1 MRLTPLAGLI
11 EGFSWK
17 NIQFQTVSPA
27 SRSRLPTDGIRII
40 HEDVCMYD
48 ATVCCHRSWRRRRL
62 RSSLL
67 AFVFCF
73 VSRLL
78 CLPFYISFQLTKKAP
93 SFKRKPWQD
102 VLIHLFP
109 AMLPTIPFTLSE
121 SGSPPPR
128 SSALDRIRGRD
139 HRPTESMRAWGAGR
153 GDDGQL
159 SGSVALPCARSPGF
173 HPRHQRK
180 KEYRIIKHLGLFP
193 SNSFFF
199 FFFELSFF
207 WQSRFPHKKRL
218 LFSGVFPATHWVW

>member
-1 MRLTPLAGLI
+1 
-11 EGFSWK
+11 
-17 NIQFQTVSPA
+17 
-27 SRSRLPTDGIRII
+27 
-40 HEDVCMYD
+40 MYD
-48 ATVCCHRSWRRRRL
+48 QDVTVCCHRSWRRRRL

-67 AFVFCF
+67 GLVFCL

-109 AMLPTIPFTLSE
+109 VMLPTIPFTLSE
-121 SGSPPPR
+121 SGSPLPL
-128 SSALDRIRGRD
+128 SSAPDQIRERA
-139 HRPTESMRAWGAGR
+139 RTPTGERRAWGAGGGGEQGR

-159 SGSVALPCARSPGF
+159 SGSVPLPCAWSPGF

-199 FFFELSFF
+199 FIWVVILLA
-207 WQSRFPHKKRL
+207 SRFPHKKRL
-218 LFSGVFPATHWVW
+218 LFSGVFSATHWVW